1 MADIIETIRV
11 PIRDRSIRVG
21 PFVFGVV
28 ALDGIVQSTTLGVGC
43 AWFSRVLT
51 ICPGAVFGVDQPTI
65 TVSRCES
72 VGL

>member
-51 ICPGAVFGVDQPTI
+51 FQIDGWTPPLWMLADGG
-65 TVSRCES
+65 R
-72 VGL
+72 